1 MIKQVTIIT
10 IVTVFTMWIFRIN
23 DPYKILLIVFITIE
37 QPKLIRNI
45 RV

>member
-23 DPYKILLIVFITIE
+23 DPYKILL
-37 QPKLIRNI
+37 PLWLYLAPYN
-45 RV
+45 